1 MRIIKEFRVAI
12 IFFLLLAI
20 AGLLVQNNKKDY
32 ETGYVTTGNPDNSY
46 LDSTRAYGCGD

>member
-20 AGLLVQNNKKDY
+20 AGLLEQKNNKDY
-32 ETGYVTTGNPDNSY
+32 ETGYVTKGNPDNS
-46 LDSTRAYGCGD
+46 